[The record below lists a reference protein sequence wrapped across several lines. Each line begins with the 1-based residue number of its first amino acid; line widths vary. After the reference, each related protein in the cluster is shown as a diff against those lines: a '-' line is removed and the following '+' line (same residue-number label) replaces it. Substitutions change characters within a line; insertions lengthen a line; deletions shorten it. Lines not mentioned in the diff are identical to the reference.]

1 MRLNMT
7 SKITVVV
14 DLDDTEMLEEH
25 GSLERGVYGVDRD
38 GVYHMYYSSKTYLVS
53 FSPQIE
59 LSSEKLDT
67 GYTCEYCSAFTCN
80 CEEIN
85 NDYNKSYDNAMQMKK
100 CEYCGKYECNCEQII
115 DKNIQ
120 AQERTGQQ

>member
-1 MRLNMT
+1 MLRHYMRLNMT

-14 DLDDTEMLEEH
+14 DLDDTEMLEER
-25 GSLERGVYGVDRD
+25 GSLKRGVYGVDRD

-53 FSPQIE
+53 FSPHTCREDEEQQ
-59 LSSEKLDT
+59 EKEYYYS
-67 GYTCEYCSAFTCN
+67 GQPQEKRCEYCSEFT
-80 CEEIN
+80 
-85 NDYNKSYDNAMQMKK
+85 
-100 CEYCGKYECNCEQII
+100 CNCEQII

>member
-14 DLDDTEMLEEH
+14 DLDDTEMLEER
-25 GSLERGVYGVDRD
+25 GSLKRGVYGVDRD

-53 FSPQIE
+53 FSPHTCREDEEQQ
-59 LSSEKLDT
+59 EKEYYYS
-67 GYTCEYCSAFTCN
+67 GQPQEKRCEYCSEFT
-80 CEEIN
+80 
-85 NDYNKSYDNAMQMKK
+85 
-100 CEYCGKYECNCEQII
+100 CNCEQII

>member
-1 MRLNMT
+1 MSMNMT

-38 GVYHMYYSSKTYLVS
+38 GVYHMYYSSKTYLVG
-53 FSPQIE
+53 FSPPK
-59 LSSEKLDT
+59 S
-67 GYTCEYCSAFTCN
+67 CEYCSHNTCD
-80 CEEIN
+80 CEE
-85 NDYNKSYDNAMQMKK
+85 
-100 CEYCGKYECNCEQII
+100 II

>member
-1 MRLNMT
+1 MSMLRHYMRLNMT

-67 GYTCEYCSAFTCN
+67 GYTCEYCPAFTCN
-80 CEEIN
+80 CEEI
-85 NDYNKSYDNAMQMKK
+85 
-100 CEYCGKYECNCEQII
+100 I
-115 DKNIQ
+115 DQHIQ

>member
-14 DLDDTEMLEEH
+14 DLDDTEMLEERS
-25 GSLERGVYGVDRD
+25 SLKRGVYGVDRD

-59 LSSEKLDT
+59 LSNEKLDT
-67 GYTCEYCSAFTCN
+67 GYTCEYCPAFTCN
-80 CEEIN
+80 CEE
-85 NDYNKSYDNAMQMKK
+85 
-100 CEYCGKYECNCEQII
+100 II

>member
-25 GSLERGVYGVDRD
+25 GSLERGVYGIDRD

-80 CEEIN
+80 CEEI
-85 NDYNKSYDNAMQMKK
+85 
-100 CEYCGKYECNCEQII
+100 I
-115 DKNIQ
+115 DQKIQ

>member
-1 MRLNMT
+1 MT

-14 DLDDTEMLEEH
+14 DLDDTEMLEERS
-25 GSLERGVYGVDRD
+25 SLKRGVYGVDRD

-59 LSSEKLDT
+59 LSNEKLDT

-100 CEYCGKYECNCEQII
+100 CEYCGKYECNCEEII

-120 AQERTGQQ
+120 AQERTEQQ

>member
-14 DLDDTEMLEEH
+14 DLDEEIH
-25 GSLERGVYGVDRD
+25 LNPYDSYPSGVYGMDRD
-38 GVYHMYYSSKTYLVS
+38 GVYHMYHGNKSYLVT
-53 FSPQIE
+53 FSPPK
-59 LSSEKLDT
+59 S
-67 GYTCEYCSAFTCN
+67 CEYCSHNTCN
-80 CEEIN
+80 CEE
-85 NDYNKSYDNAMQMKK
+85 
-100 CEYCGKYECNCEQII
+100 II

>member
-14 DLDDTEMLEEH
+14 DLDDTEILEEH

-38 GVYHMYYSSKTYLVS
+38 GVYHMYYSSKTYLVT
-53 FSPQIE
+53 FSPPK
-59 LSSEKLDT
+59 S
-67 GYTCEYCSAFTCN
+67 CEYCSHNTCN
-80 CEEIN
+80 CEE
-85 NDYNKSYDNAMQMKK
+85 
-100 CEYCGKYECNCEQII
+100 II

>member
-1 MRLNMT
+1 MT

-14 DLDDTEMLEEH
+14 DLDDTEMLKEH
-25 GSLERGVYGVDRD
+25 SYMFAGISQDGVDRGIYGVDRD
-38 GVYHMYYSSKTYLVS
+38 GVYHMCYHNEFFGTVKTYLVG

-67 GYTCEYCSAFTCN
+67 GYTCEYCPAFTCN
-80 CEEIN
+80 CEE
-85 NDYNKSYDNAMQMKK
+85 
-100 CEYCGKYECNCEQII
+100 II

>member
-14 DLDDTEMLEEH
+14 DLDDTEMLEERS
-25 GSLERGVYGVDRD
+25 SLKRGVYGVDRD

-53 FSPQIE
+53 FSPPK
-59 LSSEKLDT
+59 S
-67 GYTCEYCSAFTCN
+67 CEYCSHNTCN
-80 CEEIN
+80 CEEI
-85 NDYNKSYDNAMQMKK
+85 
-100 CEYCGKYECNCEQII
+100 I
-115 DKNIQ
+115 DQHIQ